1 LKPIIKSILFGSIA
15 VLAYLGIVVL
25 TTPALDPIS
34 AASAAIQLNSPIIL
48 GMGMGVGIQSFL
60 SDYSKKFGCSLAM
73 KRRTAG
79 GNTGSTA
86 IASFF
91 SFFSLI
97 PLGCCGWWLYAISF
111 LPSIFGT
118 GISAALINYS
128 QPLSYSGL
136 AITFGFNLVTYYKI
150 RQKQK
155 QLRFN

>member
-1 LKPIIKSILFGSIA
+1 MLFGTIT
-15 VLAYLGIVVL
+15 VLAYLGVVVI
-25 TTPALDPIS
+25 TTPALGPI
-34 AASAAIQLNSPIIL
+34 AAISAAIQLNFPIII
-48 GMGMGVGIQSFL
+48 GMGIGVGAQSFL

-79 GNTGSTA
+79 GNSGSTA

-118 GISAALINYS
+118 GISAVLINYS
-128 QPLSYSGL
+128 QPLSYAGL
-136 AITFGFNLVTYYKI
+136 AITFGFNLTTYYKI

-155 QLRFN
+155 QINFN

>member
-1 LKPIIKSILFGSIA
+1 MLFGTIT
-15 VLAYLGIVVL
+15 VLAYLGVVVI
-25 TTPALDPIS
+25 TTPALGPI
-34 AASAAIQLNSPIIL
+34 AAISAAIQLNFPIII
-48 GMGMGVGIQSFL
+48 GMGIGVGVQSFL

-79 GNTGSTA
+79 GNSGSTA

-118 GISAALINYS
+118 GISAVLINYS
-128 QPLSYSGL
+128 QPLSYAGL
-136 AITFGFNLVTYYKI
+136 AITFGFNLTTYYKI

-155 QLRFN
+155 QINFN